1 MQRRTFLQTSGYLAV
16 GTLLPMRAV
25 SGCEKKQSLE
35 TVGLQ
40 LYTVRDAMQRDAADT
55 LRRVH
60 EIGYHYV
67 ESAGYNN
74 GQLYG
79 QSAKVFKAL
88 MDENELTMP
97 SAHVGWE
104 AMRDDPERA
113 AATFS
118 EAGAEFVVVPWLAE
132 DMRNAAGY
140 AKLVGVLN
148 NAGPICKKY
157 GLQLAYHNHDFE
169 FNTLV
174 ANQKPMDFILQETD
188 ADTVKIELDLYW
200 ITRAGSDYQAYFRQH
215 PGRFPLW
222 HVKDMD
228 NTPDRFF
235 AAVGSGTLDWPTI
248 FQQQDTAG
256 MRYFFVEQ
264 DAVKSGLNPMDE
276 IAKSFG
282 YLDKL
287 KF

>member
-16 GTLLPMRAV
+16 GTLLPMRAA
-25 SGCEKKQSLE
+25 GCEKKQTLE

-118 EAGAEFVVVPWLAE
+118 EAGAEFVVVPWLGE

-148 NAGPICKKY
+148 VAGPICKKY

-169 FNTLV
+169 FDTLV

-235 AAVGSGTLDWPTI
+235 SAVGSGTLDWPTI

-276 IAKSFG
+276 IAKSFA

-287 KF
+287 KY